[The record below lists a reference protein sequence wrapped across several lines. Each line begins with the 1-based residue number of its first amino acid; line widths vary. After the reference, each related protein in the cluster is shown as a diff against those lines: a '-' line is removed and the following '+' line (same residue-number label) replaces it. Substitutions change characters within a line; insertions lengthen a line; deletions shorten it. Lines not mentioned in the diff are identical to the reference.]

1 MKPRVIVACILLLFA
16 WKGGELD
23 LKWPP
28 SSVQEIAPP
37 KPPAEMLAWADEL
50 KPILPRMLLADRE
63 YLAAFYDAMAFI
75 LLQDGDRSTPIIGDT
90 EKFSVLHAGS
100 LQLAIKKKNV
110 GKYPG
115 LDKAIDMVFFN
126 AAGAEVAPL
135 DQKKREQLIR
145 ACGVLAWAF
154 KVHGDG

>member
-28 SSVQEIAPP
+28 SHVQEVAPP
-37 KPPAEMLAWADEL
+37 KPPAEALAWADDL
-50 KPILPRMLLADRE
+50 RPILPRMLLADRE

-100 LQLAIKKKNV
+100 LQLAIKKASV

-115 LDKAIDMVFFN
+115 LDKAIDMAFFN
-126 AAGAEVAPL
+126 AAGADVAPL
-135 DQKKREQLIR
+135 DAKKRGQLVM
-145 ACGVLAWAF
+145 ACGVLSWAF
-154 KVHGDG
+154 KVHGNE